1 MKNDKPLKEQILE
14 TENNHVFFRSDFL
27 EYHQESVGR
36 VLSELVDEGV
46 LIRLSPGIYIKPMIS
61 RFGPV
66 MPSVEKVVNAIA
78 KRDKVQVL
86 PSGAVALNA
95 LGLSTQVPMTYNY
108 LTMGS
113 ARVLSIGNKKVTL
126 KRGVPRNFAYK
137 TQLIALL
144 VQALRT
150 LGEENVGEAELLQI
164 RKLVSEESNHENLRN
179 DVLMMPGWMKRIVK
193 PMIEK

>member
-1 MKNDKPLKEQILE
+1 MKSDKSLKEQILE
-14 TENNHVFFRSDFL
+14 TENNHVFFRTDFP

-61 RFGPV
+61 RFGLV
-66 MPSVEKVVNAIA
+66 MPSVEKVVKAIA
-78 KRDKVQVL
+78 ERDKVQVL
-86 PSGAVALNA
+86 PSGVVALNA
-95 LGLSTQVPMTYNY
+95 LGLSTQVPMAYNY

-113 ARVLSIGNKKVTL
+113 ARILQVGDKKVTL

-150 LGEENVGEAELLQI
+150 LGEENIGEAELAQI
-164 RKLVSEESNHENLRN
+164 RRLVKDEPNREALRD
-179 DVLMMPGWMKRIVK
+179 DVLMMQGWMKRILK
-193 PMIEK
+193 PMID